1 MLHALTRLLRR
12 PAAIDPAQLAFDL
25 DEPARTPAELL
36 ARLRGLGLRRID
48 TLTLTRNRA
57 VMVSYR
63 RTELRVHEAYLSAR
77 EPVLRAIVQFV
88 EGKTRPQRRAAQRTI
103 LAHDVPHG
111 SRPVQPERRRP
122 EDEPLV
128 ARLAAAHRDY
138 NARFFDGTLQD
149 VCIRVS
155 RRMKSRLGH
164 YTAATPA
171 GDRPEI
177 AIGYAHIRRHG
188 WGEALETLLHEM
200 VHQWQDE
207 TGRTID
213 HGRAFRNKAREVGIT
228 ASARRPVCS
237 ERPRAIGARRRASG
251 DREAG
256 AA

>member
-12 PAAIDPAQLAFDL
+12 PPGIDPEQLSFEL
-25 DEPARTPAELL
+25 DAPARTPAELL
-36 ARLRGLGLRRID
+36 QRLRGLGLRRID

-57 VMVSYR
+57 VMVSFR

-88 EGKTRPQRRAAQRTI
+88 EGKTRVQRRAAQRTI
-103 LAHDVPHG
+103 LAHDVPHAPRRV
-111 SRPVQPERRRP
+111 SPERRRP

-128 ARLAAAHRDY
+128 ARLADAHRDY
-138 NARFFDGTLQD
+138 NARFFGGTLQE
-149 VCIRVS
+149 VRIRVS

-188 WGEALETLLHEM
+188 WSEALETLLHEM

-213 HGRAFRNKAREVGIT
+213 HGRAFRHKAREVGIT

-237 ERPRAIGARRRASG
+237 DRPRAFGARRTAG
-251 DREAG
+251 GEREAG